1 MRWTTRAAGTALAA
15 TILCGGVIGVSRP
28 AGAQVN
34 PLSSEVPLQAAAGA
48 TSWFASSTL
57 PARR

>member
-48 TSWFASSTL
+48 TL
-57 PARR
+57 